1 MTPDRAVSTTA
12 DIIRSFSK
20 AVPLRPK
27 LGFFVR
33 RLLGNSEVVADLSP
47 QGASAMGARHGLA
60 RWHTAPDR
68 ARELPQRLAL
78 GLPPRLHSFPRF
90 LRASGIGAGPALD
103 IGSVDDPAQTPGT
116 ANDRVARGAQRFC
129 DLGSGASCGLQRQQP
144 FVTRWR
150 PTRLHGGAPP
160 ALEDTKLRR
169 AGFTLPIPRCSALDP
184 VTRIDRDARGRHG
197 LRRVKHIACE
207 SSSARR
213 DRFACA
219 INPAGPHRDAPPIP
233 PGRAW
238 LRGNAP
244 APKDRVPAPRGGAR
258 RRAF

>member
-1 MTPDRAVSTTA
+1 MTATAQKQQHDKQHDKKLLTGIVREMADSMTGAQST
-12 DIIRSFSK
+12 K
-20 AVPLRPK
+20 
-27 LGFFVR
+27 
-33 RLLGNSEVVADLSP
+33 
-47 QGASAMGARHGLA
+47 H
-60 RWHTAPDR
+60 W
-68 ARELPQRLAL
+68 
-78 GLPPRLHSFPRF
+78 
-90 LRASGIGAGPALD
+90 
-103 IGSVDDPAQTPGT
+103 
-116 ANDRVARGAQRFC
+116 ANDALWFDIPAFASKCSGLLNF
-129 DLGSGASCGLQRQQP
+129 GSGASCGLQRQQP

-244 APKDRVPAPRGGAR
+244 VPKDRDPVRRAGAK